1 MIDKD
6 GNLICFCRN
15 ATKQGYMIEHEYDGI
30 DLAYPASKL
39 RRGRVIRGAVIRYRQ
54 EEMKEL

>member
-15 ATKQGYMIEHEYDGI
+15 ATKQGYMIAHEYDGI

-39 RRGRVIRGAVIRYRQ
+39 RRGRVIRGGQSSDPDRR
-54 EEMKEL
+54 K